1 MNYEIPRTNLTRDEP
16 FGSASSRA
24 NRDPRGDDSSDDSAC
39 DSNRGT
45 QHVSGAPP
53 HPPCGHPLPLAAPPQ
68 GDRDEV
74 RGRLESHPSVLLDA
88 YSEAVSGAVETVAPS
103 VVRIEIAK
111 TQQTAR
117 GPRQAS
123 GSGSGFII
131 SPDGLVLT
139 NSHVVHGSS
148 KLNVVLSDG
157 RRPDAVVIG
166 EDPEC
171 DLAVLRV
178 YAPNLIPLKF
188 ADSSRLRVGQLAIAI
203 GNPYGFE
210 ATVTAGVVSAL
221 GRSLRSQ
228 TGRLMEDIIQTD
240 AALNPGNS
248 GGPLV
253 NSRGEVIGVNT
264 AMILPAQGICF
275 AIASNTAQLIT
286 GWLVTEGRVRRSY
299 VGIAGQTTPIHAR
312 LRRHY
317 RLAQDRG
324 VLVVGVEAGSPARL
338 AGLSE
343 GDIIIAFKDQPI
355 TGVDDLLRKLI
366 AAEIG
371 RKSVLTVLRRTEKIE
386 ILITPQ
392 ELIHTN
398 TN

>member
-1 MNYEIPRTNLTRDEP
+1 MKTNLAGNEP
-16 FGSASSRA
+16 LGSASPRLQSEQSHRA
-24 NRDPRGDDSSDDSAC
+24 SSEDDA
-39 DSNRGT
+39 
-45 QHVSGAPP
+45 
-53 HPPCGHPLPLAAPPQ
+53 
-68 GDRDEV
+68 
-74 RGRLESHPSVLLDA
+74 LLDA
-88 YSEAVSGAVETVAPS
+88 YSQAVTRAVETVAPS
-103 VVRIEIAK
+103 VVRIDVSK
-111 TQQTAR
+111 TEQTRR
-117 GPRQAS
+117 GPRDGA
-123 GSGSGFII
+123 GSGSGFVI

-139 NSHVVHGSS
+139 NSHVVHGSA
-148 KLNVVLSDG
+148 KMEVVLSDG
-157 RRPDAVVIG
+157 RRPDAVLIG

-178 YAPNLIPLKF
+178 YAPRLTPLNF

-203 GNPYGFE
+203 GSPYGFE

-228 TGRLMEDIIQTD
+228 TGRLMDDIIQTD

-286 GWLVTEGRVRRSY
+286 GWLVKEGRVRRSY

-312 LRRHY
+312 VRRHY
-317 RLAQDRG
+317 RLTHDRG
-324 VLVVGVEAGSPARL
+324 VLVVGVESGSPARL
-338 AGLSE
+338 AGIRE
-343 GDIIIAFKDQPI
+343 GDIIIEFKGQPL
-355 TGVDDLLRKLI
+355 TGVDELLRKLV

-371 RKSVLTVLRRTEKIE
+371 IASVLTVIRNTEKLE
-386 ILITPQ
+386 IPITPQ
-392 ELIHTN
+392 ELIRDESSN
-398 TN
+398 D